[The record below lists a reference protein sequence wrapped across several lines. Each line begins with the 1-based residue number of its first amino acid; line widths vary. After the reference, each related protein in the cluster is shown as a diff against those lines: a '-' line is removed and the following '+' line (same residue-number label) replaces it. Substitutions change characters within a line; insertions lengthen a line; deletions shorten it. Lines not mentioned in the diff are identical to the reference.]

1 LTDREALTPD
11 SDRIFLEMK
20 RKKCSSNLQETVSKK
35 AKNDER
41 VPEFYQNICE
51 IFNIE
56 PKMLDEVEEY
66 QNEHFNEDQES
77 NLINLLK

>member
-1 LTDREALTPD
+1 
-11 SDRIFLEMK
+11 MK
-20 RKKCSSNLQETVSKK
+20 RKKCSSNLQETVTVSKK

-56 PKMLDEVEEY
+56 PKMLDEVEFF
-66 QNEHFNEDQES
+66 QNMERFTSH
-77 NLINLLK
+77 

>member
-1 LTDREALTPD
+1 
-11 SDRIFLEMK
+11 M
-20 RKKCSSNLQETVSKK
+20 QETVSKK

-41 VPEFYQNICE
+41 VPLSEFYQNICE

-56 PKMLDEVEEY
+56 PKMLAEVKEY
-66 QNEHFNEDQES
+66 EKKHFNEDQES